1 MLHLLFENW
10 LSMKVK
16 IVRILDNT
24 LIDAQILDA
33 RPIKIV
39 LPSIIDGW
47 RFNFN
52 KHIKKTDFEIFV
64 LVKVETPAIIEGCL
78 TFKMKEKIEPYMVF
92 VEVAPRNQGNDKEHE
107 RVAGCLIA
115 FACRLS
121 FMKGNNDF
129 TGWLA
134 FDVIEQKKTD
144 EVKLMTLYATKYN
157 ALRFGESTT
166 MVIPPIGGELL
177 INEFLK

>member
-1 MLHLLFENW
+1 MR
-10 LSMKVK
+10 VK
-16 IVRILDNT
+16 IVRIIDNT

-33 RPIKIV
+33 RLIKIV

-52 KHIKKTDFEIFV
+52 KHIKKTDFETFV
-64 LVKVETPAIIEGCL
+64 LVKEDTPTIIEGCL
-78 TFKMKEKIEPYMVF
+78 TFEMKEKIEPYMAF
-92 VEVAPRNQGNDKEHE
+92 VEVAPHNQGNDKEHE
-107 RVAGCLIA
+107 RVAGCLVS

-134 FDVIEQKKTD
+134 FDVIEQDKAD
-144 EVKLMTLYATKYN
+144 EVKLMALYSTKYN

-166 MVIPPIGGELL
+166 MVIPPIGGEKL
-177 INEFLK
+177 INKFLK